1 MSEDKRRS
9 IILYTN
15 RFQKLILYPIL
26 VFSLI
31 ATVMI
36 YLCLEYNIRIS
47 INPKESMILIFDAA
61 QLREAVPYMLIG
73 VAFMLMCVI
82 MWTYYISHRIVGPHN
97 RIIVELDEIIKGTR
111 TEPLSVRKDD
121 KMFSELI
128 DRINTLIKK

>member
-1 MSEDKRRS
+1 M
-9 IILYTN
+9 
-15 RFQKLILYPIL
+15 
-26 VFSLI
+26 V
-31 ATVMI
+31 

-47 INPKESMILIFDAA
+47 INPKESMILLFDAA

-82 MWTYYISHRIVGPHN
+82 MWTYYVSHRIVGPHN
-97 RIIVELDEIIKGTR
+97 RIILELDEIIKGTR

-128 DRINTLIKK
+128 DRINNLIKK